1 MSDDADKPD
10 AEEDESEDI
19 AREINLVLD
28 KLGEEVREVF
38 QREGVRHQSMA
49 MALVVMGAHHAL
61 HDGAAEEDLLHAA
74 REAWKHAV
82 EVHAKECDS

>member
-1 MSDDADKPD
+1 MSADADKPD
-10 AEEDESEDI
+10 DEEDESEEI

-28 KLGEEVREVF
+28 KLGGAVREVF
-38 QREGVRHQSMA
+38 VREGVRHQSMA

-61 HDGAAEEDLLHAA
+61 HDGATEQNVLHAA

-82 EVHAKECDS
+82 ETHAKECTS

>member
-1 MSDDADKPD
+1 MSDEADKPD
-10 AEEDESEDI
+10 DEDESEEL

-28 KLGEEVREVF
+28 KLGGAVREVF
-38 QREGVRHQSMA
+38 VREGVRHQSMA

-61 HDGAAEEDLLHAA
+61 HDGATEKDVLHAA

-82 EVHAKECDS
+82 KVHAKECAS